1 MFLPAA
7 CSGSEPMV
15 WPWKERR
22 KYERIKVA
30 VPCRLQ
36 VGERVLTG
44 TTRDVSLGGICFPVE
59 LDEAIRT
66 ELVGASGTASTILP
80 RGTMEADAR
89 VVRAE
94 PNLVAVR
101 FVGLKGTAD
110 WDTLRE
116 FLETQVSRLSAAV
129 PDGSGEED

>member
-1 MFLPAA
+1 VA
-7 CSGSEPMV
+7 

-22 KYERIKVA
+22 KYERTKVA
-30 VPCRLQ
+30 VPCRLR

-44 TTRDVSLGGICFPVE
+44 TTRDLSLGGICFAVE
-59 LDEAIRT
+59 LDEATRT
-66 ELVGASGTASTILP
+66 ELAGASGTASTILP
-80 RGTMEADAR
+80 RGTMQAKAR

-94 PNLVAVR
+94 PGLVAVQ
-101 FVGLKGTAD
+101 FVGLKGTPDA
-110 WDTLRE
+110 DTLRE